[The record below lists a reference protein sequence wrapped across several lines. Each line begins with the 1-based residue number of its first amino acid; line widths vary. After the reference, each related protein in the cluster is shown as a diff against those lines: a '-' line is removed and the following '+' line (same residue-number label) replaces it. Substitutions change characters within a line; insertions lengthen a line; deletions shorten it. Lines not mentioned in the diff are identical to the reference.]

1 MAENSMDML
10 IKKTFERHKSKCEKW
25 VHGEP
30 VDAWFDTDRNLC
42 IKYKDGQWW
51 HYNTSGNWW

>member
-1 MAENSMDML
+1 MDML